1 MKGHTPEQLISKHQE
16 QQQNRG
22 ELAEQALEWFLQEEN
37 VGQLYPR
44 GDVVEELSQHLSVS
58 TDRANMSISD
68 TVGDIVDPVQ
78 QVSTL
83 DGKYVG
89 VIKYSPFTQEGAYG
103 YVDFDDQKGRRKRVV
118 CAKCVEDNEYD
129 ENISHATQGEGTSS
143 VGATWDQLL
152 NKITSHYV
160 DSHDEG
166 PSSIQPGASLVSGTT
181 IDGNKSFHAGNDG
194 PGSGLDAD
202 SLDGLEPSQIGSTP
216 GYGLR
221 DDSGTLNRVR
231 RVYV

>member
-1 MKGHTPEQLISKHQE
+1 MDGNIPEQLISKHQE
-16 QQQNRG
+16 QQQKRG
-22 ELAEQALEWFLQEEN
+22 ELAEQTLEWFLQEEN
-37 VGQLYPR
+37 IEQLYPR
-44 GDVVEELSQHLSVS
+44 EDVVEELSQHLSVS

-103 YVDFDDQKGRRKRVV
+103 YVDFDDRKGRRKRVV
-118 CAKCVEDNEYD
+118 CAKCVENNEYD

-143 VGATWDQLL
+143 TDATWDQLL
-152 NKITSHYV
+152 NKITSHYAN
-160 DSHDEG
+160 SHSEG
-166 PSSIQPGASLVSGTT
+166 PSDIQPGAALLSGTV
-181 IDGNKSFHAGNDG
+181 IDGNTSFHAGNDG

-202 SLDGLEPSQIGSTP
+202 SLDGLEPSEIGSTP

-221 DDSGTLNRVR
+221 DDNGTLNRVR